1 VSVVC
6 VVPVSTCVDD
16 VAVID
21 GSVDG
26 GGVVALAKD
35 VIIARSDTEKYTN
48 MPTNISFQ
56 IRSIRNMTTTKSV
69 TSNRLVT
76 SKSANICSKPF
87 FDSKVTSAFC
97 HSSRNHSNAFNLI
110 ILTTSYAANIN
121 FVWQLPN
128 CVDIVM
134 VGVLTVLVEDDADV
148 DVDGKHA

>member
-1 VSVVC
+1 MSVVC
-6 VVPVSTCVDD
+6 VVPVSTCVED

-56 IRSIRNMTTTKSV
+56 ICAICNMTTSKSV

-76 SKSANICSKPF
+76 
-87 FDSKVTSAFC
+87 
-97 HSSRNHSNAFNLI
+97 
-110 ILTTSYAANIN
+110 
-121 FVWQLPN
+121 
-128 CVDIVM
+128 
-134 VGVLTVLVEDDADV
+134 
-148 DVDGKHA
+148 